1 MAEYQ
6 SKDQLYTVLDQ
17 VVAGLQQ
24 DDTFKKR
31 IANAN
36 ASLAFVLSDLDNAE
50 YKLSFSQGNLSGTPG
65 GASDATV
72 SVITKSD
79 TLDKLLSG
87 KLSGES
93 AYFSG
98 ALRLRGDE
106 WMAQSMAYY
115 LSYMGPLY
123 RQATEQS

>member
-6 SKDQLYTVLDQ
+6 TKEQLYAVLDQ
-17 VVAGLQQ
+17 VVAELQQ
-24 DDTFKKR
+24 DDAFLAR

-36 ASLAFVLSDLDNAE
+36 ASLAFTVTDLENAE
-50 YKLSFSQGNLSGTPG
+50 YVLSFSK
-65 GASDATV
+65 GAFSSAKEGAAQA
-72 SVITKSD
+72 SVGVTLKSD

-98 ALRLRGDE
+98 MLRLRGDE
-106 WMAQSMAYY
+106 WMAQSLASY
-115 LSYMGPLY
+115 LGYMGPLY
-123 RQATEQS
+123 RQATNV

>member
-6 SKDQLYTVLDQ
+6 SKEQLYGVLDE
-17 VVAGLQQ
+17 VVEGMKQ
-24 DDTFKKR
+24 DDAFKAR

-36 ASLAFVLSDLDNAE
+36 SSMAFIVTDLDNAE
-50 YKLSFSQGNLSGTPG
+50 YVLSFNKGELETAKE
-65 GASDATV
+65 GASQATV
-72 SVITKSD
+72 GVVLSSE

-98 ALRLRGDE
+98 AIRLRGDE
-106 WMAQSMAYY
+106 WMAQGMASY
-115 LSYMGPLY
+115 LRYMGPLY
-123 RQATEQS
+123 REATAE